1 MFMFFFVSL
10 LFPPEAAGESAQ
22 SDSDDIIVHSQATGR
37 KVSER
42 PGFVYLLTGL
52 SLLSVQIDLQLVV
65 GRGSG
70 SCCLFLWRSS
80 VGLDLLFISP
90 PLSCSAETYSK

>member
-70 SCCLFLWRSS
+70 SCCLFFVEVQCWT
-80 VGLDLLFISP
+80 GFIIYISTSE
-90 PLSCSAETYSK
+90 LQR